1 MEYLGTRRTDT
12 SAAAAKISHSPTPRP
27 SVYAPPHARAPRL
40 EMAYASAVLFRT
52 SRALSLSVLPA
63 LLPLLVALLSNCSQS
78 ANKSSKDKSSKTA
91 TLAASGSSDSNA
103 PPSFLRYPRQG
114 GAIEPWIQEQVEL
127 AEAAKVRVLVYV
139 GASWCEPC
147 QRFHQA
153 VEHGELN
160 GTLNGLRFLEFD
172 QDQDAAAL
180 KTAGYNY
187 QFIPVLALPD
197 PDGRNH
203 GKMIAGSIKGANA
216 VKQNLVPRLQALL
229 NGQAVD

>member
-1 MEYLGTRRTDT
+1 VSY
-12 SAAAAKISHSPTPRP
+12 
-27 SVYAPPHARAPRL
+27 
-40 EMAYASAVLFRT
+40 RT
-52 SRALSLSVLPA
+52 SRAVQLPGLLLSLA
-63 LLPLLVALLSNCSQS
+63 LLVDCNRS
-78 ANKSSKDKSSKTA
+78 ASKPREEKA
-91 TLAASGSSDSNA
+91 TPASASASAPNA
-103 PPSFLRYPRQG
+103 PPPTFLRYPRQG
-114 GAIEPWIQEQVEL
+114 SAIEPWIQEQVEL
-127 AEAAKVRVLVYV
+127 AEAAKLRVLVYV

-180 KTAGYNY
+180 KTAGYQY
-187 QFIPVLALPD
+187 QYIPVLALPD

-203 GKMIAGSIKGANA
+203 GKMISGSIKGARA
-216 VKQNLVPRLQALL
+216 VQENLVPRLQALL